1 MKQPDI
7 VSKDDLDKI
16 EEHDKKKTRPI
27 IRNWFHQLIK
37 QSVIGKKPII
47 IIDKLKDKT
56 INDIWI
62 LFDTEK

>member
-1 MKQPDI
+1 MKKPII
-7 VSKDDLDKI
+7 VSKDDLDKF
-16 EEHDKKKTRPI
+16 EEHDMKKIRPM

-37 QSVIGKKPII
+37 QSVMGKKPII

-56 INDIWI
+56 INDIWR